1 MTAQFAIDGR
11 PGKAWKVTSYMG
23 WRIHPVTKTK
33 KHHNGTDIWSGK
45 SPCVIEAPYAGKVI
59 AVGNNPAGF
68 GNSVTLKHKIKG
80 QWYTTLYAHMA
91 DGSVKVK
98 KGQKVE
104 AGTALG
110 KMGSTGMSTGKH
122 LHWELHKGTSH
133 TWSAT
138 GKGYIEPVKFFE
150 ALIKWE
156 KSIATA
162 PVEAKETDP
171 VAPEPT
177 HDEAGAKAAAV
188 IAKAAEVVA
197 EAPKPA
203 PKPRFVRPVNAGIS
217 DDFNA
222 HKARKSVNPG
232 TDYVVGIGT
241 PVVAV
246 ADGVVVGTTTSIAG
260 AGGRMV
266 YLDTTTDGYNFDYLH
281 LSRVDVSPGQAV
293 TQGQVLGLSGAS
305 GKGSERGYGP
315 HLHLS
320 ARIGGKHVNGAGNF
334 DYEAF
339 LAQQGGA
346 TAAPAAPAA
355 RATVKQGS
363 KGADVKYLQNKL
375 GITAD
380 GDFGP
385 KTKAAVVAFQTK
397 NGLVA
402 DGIVGPKTWKAVG

>member
-1 MTAQFAIDGR
+1 
-11 PGKAWKVTSYMG
+11 MG
-23 WRIHPVTKTK
+23 WRIHPVHKDK
-33 KHHNGTDIWSGK
+33 RHHNGTDIWSGK

-68 GNSVTLKHKIKG
+68 GNSVTLLHKIKG
-80 QWYTTLYAHMA
+80 EWYTTLYAHLE

-122 LHWELHKGTSH
+122 LHWELHKGRTH
-133 TWSAT
+133 TWNAT
-138 GKGYIEPVKFFE
+138 GKGYIEPVKFFK
-150 ALIKWE
+150 ALIEWE

-171 VAPEPT
+171 VAPAPT

-188 IAKAAEVVA
+188 VAKAAEVVA

-203 PKPRFVRPVNAGIS
+203 PKPRFIRPVNAGIS

-266 YLDTTTDGYNFDYLH
+266 FLDTTTDGYNFDYLH

-293 TQGQVLGLSGAS
+293 TQGQVIGLSGAS

-320 ARIGGKHVNGAGNF
+320 ARIMGKHVAGAGNF

-339 LAQQGGA
+339 LSQQGGA
-346 TAAPAAPAA
+346 TAAPASPAA
-355 RATVKQGS
+355 SGARPTVKQGS
-363 KGADVKYLQNKL
+363 RGDHVKYLQNKL

-385 KTKAAVVAFQTK
+385 KTKAAVVAFQK
-397 NGLVA
+397 SRGLAA
-402 DGIVGPKTWKAVG
+402 DGIVGPITWKAVG